1 MFPYYTVRSIFET
14 FSRISPV
21 GLEVEESSLDDLS
34 ISEYYPIAE
43 IVDGDFTVSL
53 FIYSNIFIIYFV

>member
-1 MFPYYTVRSIFET
+1 MKKIHLSSMFPYYTIRSIFET
-14 FSRISPV
+14 FSRVSPI

-34 ISEYYPIAE
+34 ISEYYRIVE

-53 FIYSNIFIIYFV
+53 NMF